1 MITTED
7 IITLLSVFN
16 NGENQLTL
24 RLLHFLLNLQRQ
36 YILLF
41 ARGQVIQQPEELQPI
56 ILQPVALL
64 CFMDMR
70 EILDYG

>member
-1 MITTED
+1 MRTGWCFAIKY
-7 IITLLSVFN
+7 

-24 RLLHFLLNLQRQ
+24 ILLHFLLNLQRQ

-56 ILQPVALL
+56 ILKPVALL
-64 CFMDMR
+64 CFMDMG

>member
-1 MITTED
+1 MIG
-7 IITLLSVFN
+7 LQLAVN
-16 NGENQLTL
+16 YNGENQLTL
-24 RLLHFLLNLQRQ
+24 ILLHFLLNLQRQ

-56 ILQPVALL
+56 ILKPAVLF